1 MKNKKALLILLSVFF
16 LGSSLHSQSQSQS
29 LSQAL
34 DEQILNLEN
43 FQLDFKKATEDV
55 LYLHLQLS
63 LVESQLNDLK
73 ISQQEATEL
82 SQELSK
88 TLNKSEA
95 KCKFWKNAFIV
106 STTVAVTTTV
116 STISLIVLLNK

>member
-1 MKNKKALLILLSVFF
+1 MNLIKRFLVIFFAFF
-16 LGSSLHSQSQSQS
+16 LVPQLHSQSQSQS

-55 LYLHLQLS
+55 LNLNLQLS
-63 LVESQLNDLK
+63 LAENQLKELQTSQA
-73 ISQQEATEL
+73 EATKL

-88 TLNKSEA
+88 TLNESEMR
-95 KCKFWKNAFIV
+95 CRFWRDAFIV
-106 STTVAVTTTV
+106 STTIMVITTGTTV
-116 STISLIVLLNK
+116 YLISQLNK